1 MNGNLRIGTYQI
13 YIFVILIHANY
24 FCRLFYQPQLVV
36 DGNMKLVHLITK
48 RPEADVS
55 LSDGE
60 LFMVKQVPYAN
71 HRANAPERQPLRYR
85 KAIIQ
90 SYTN

>member
-13 YIFVILIHANY
+13 YIFVIIIHANY
-24 FCRLFYQPQLVV
+24 FRRLLYRPQLVV
-36 DGNMKLVHLITK
+36 DGNMKLVRLFTK

-60 LFMVKQVPYAN
+60 LFMVKRVPYAN
-71 HRANAPERQPLRYR
+71 HIANAPERQPVRYR
-85 KAIIQ
+85 EAIIQ